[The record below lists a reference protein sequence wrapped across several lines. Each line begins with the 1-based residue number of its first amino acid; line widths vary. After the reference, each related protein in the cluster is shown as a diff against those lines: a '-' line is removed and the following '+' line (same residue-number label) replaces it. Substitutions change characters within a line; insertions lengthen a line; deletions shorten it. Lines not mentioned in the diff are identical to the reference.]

1 MRPWHYRERFGALTY
16 EQVLAVE
23 NATLSFLVER
33 GWLLGVPIPS
43 FLLPRSCAKEF
54 ALNDHFHFDVGL
66 YAPLTG
72 ELIVRYQGQV
82 HPDAAAS
89 CDSPR
94 FGARSLEP
102 SASAIAIGAVFGAA
116 M

>member
-1 MRPWHYRERFGALTY
+1 MTY
-16 EQVLAVE
+16 EQALPVE

-33 GWLLGVPIPS
+33 GWFLGVPIPS

-54 ALNDHFHFDVGL
+54 AVNDHFHFDVGL

-82 HPDAAAS
+82 RPDAAAA
-89 CDSPR
+89 P
-94 FGARSLEP
+94 
-102 SASAIAIGAVFGAA
+102 GAA
-116 M
+116 SRDTSRVRR